1 MYSFY
6 IFSSNEKNGSS
17 LQDNAAVADD
27 VKSNI
32 NGTILK
38 RIKDGVLITEDQCE
52 GDVLQMNGFNN
63 GFYNSRYAE
72 YSPENRRAIYT
83 QRDSGET
90 SSNTFNYG
98 EQEANDHGDRDE
110 DNIDIDMLSNGNY
123 NSERDVYSVV
133 NKNRRTTDPVQDD
146 GDLVNSDNMPD
157 FRQSTRWNKNTFN
170 RGKLEEGAEFSEL

>member
-6 IFSSNEKNGSS
+6 IFSSNGRNGSS
-17 LQDNAAVADD
+17 LPDNAAVEDD

-38 RIKDGVLITEDQCE
+38 RINDGGIRAEDQCE

-72 YSPENRRAIYT
+72 YSPENRSAIYT

-90 SSNTFNYG
+90 SSNIFNYG

-110 DNIDIDMLSNGNY
+110 NNIDITMFSDGNY
-123 NSERDVYSVV
+123 NSELNAYSVV
-133 NKNRRTTDPVQDD
+133 NKYRRTTDPVQDD
-146 GDLVNSDNMPD
+146 GDLENSDNLPE
-157 FRQSTRWNKNTFN
+157 FRYSTRWNKNTFN
-170 RGKLEEGAEFSEL
+170 RRKLEEGGGLSEL